1 MLFSF
6 FSPYYHFFFISKVPQ
21 LKAWNVKCKCSCWAV
36 WTLTAS
42 SVFFILLLFCQSV
55 AFSGHSK
62 KPLHITAWTCFSQGG
77 RGALMS
83 LTSIT
88 FAGLHVSA
96 PQSASQNHL
105 RHNGRIVRFT
115 IRCLNF
121 EWLPESL
128 PAATP
133 PRKRS
138 HTKHLNFSKSDSSF
152 IWKQSTIIKNL
163 NPFALQLDL
172 IFTALLFFWFMNY
185 KHYIVWMRKH
195 RYQ

>member
-1 MLFSF
+1 MSNANAAAEQFG
-6 FSPYYHFFFISKVPQ
+6 P
-21 LKAWNVKCKCSCWAV
+21 
-36 WTLTAS
+36 
-42 SVFFILLLFCQSV
+42 LLLPLFFLSFYSVSQLLSV
-55 AFSGHSK
+55 A
-62 KPLHITAWTCFSQGG
+62 PPETLHITACTCFSRGG
-77 RGALMS
+77 RDALMS

-133 PRKRS
+133 PRKKI
-138 HTKHLNFSKSDSSF
+138 TYKTFEL
-152 IWKQSTIIKNL
+152 
-163 NPFALQLDL
+163 LQE
-172 IFTALLFFWFMNY
+172 
-185 KHYIVWMRKH
+185 
-195 RYQ
+195 

>member
-1 MLFSF
+1 MQMQLLSCLDPHCLLCF
-6 FSPYYHFFFISKVPQ
+6 FYPP
-21 LKAWNVKCKCSCWAV
+21 
-36 WTLTAS
+36 
-42 SVFFILLLFCQSV
+42 FILSV
-55 AFSGHSK
+55 SRFQWPLQ
-62 KPLHITAWTCFSQGG
+62 KPLHITACTCFSQGG

-152 IWKQSTIIKNL
+152 IIHMKAKYNYKKSKSIC
-163 NPFALQLDL
+163 
-172 IFTALLFFWFMNY
+172 FTAWFNLHSSSVLLI
-185 KHYIVWMRKH
+185 HEL
-195 RYQ
+195 

>member
-1 MLFSF
+1 MQMQLLSCLDPHCLLCF
-6 FSPYYHFFFISKVPQ
+6 FYPP
-21 LKAWNVKCKCSCWAV
+21 
-36 WTLTAS
+36 
-42 SVFFILLLFCQSV
+42 FILSV
-55 AFSGHSK
+55 SRFQWPLQ
-62 KPLHITAWTCFSQGG
+62 KPLHITACTCFSQGG

-195 RYQ
+195 RCQ